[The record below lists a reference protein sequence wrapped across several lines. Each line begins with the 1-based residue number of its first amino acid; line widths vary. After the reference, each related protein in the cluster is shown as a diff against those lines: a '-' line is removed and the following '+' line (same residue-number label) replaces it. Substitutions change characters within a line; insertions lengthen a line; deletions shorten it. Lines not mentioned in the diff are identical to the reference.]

1 MQDLNPFIF
10 IALIF
15 FGLVALAI
23 GVFIGFAIKSHS
35 QYRFRVNQNRGEM
48 LVRRSIVSSFTSPN
62 NHLLNNVTL
71 PYQDGTTQIDHVLV
85 STKGI
90 FVIET
95 KDYSGWIFGDEKS
108 RQWTQVLYKIRSKF
122 QNPIHQNFLHAKV
135 VEQLLDFLP
144 KEQIHSVVVFTGKAQ
159 FKTSMPKGVIYLH
172 QLIEYL
178 RSFQEDAISI
188 NRVEFCVG
196 RLECKRYEATNMTD
210 VQHQAYLAQKY
221 HKPVG

>member
-1 MQDLNPFIF
+1 
-10 IALIF
+10 
-15 FGLVALAI
+15 
-23 GVFIGFAIKSHS
+23 
-35 QYRFRVNQNRGEM
+35 
-48 LVRRSIVSSFTSPN
+48 
-62 NHLLNNVTL
+62 
-71 PYQDGTTQIDHVLV
+71 
-85 STKGI
+85 
-90 FVIET
+90 
-95 KDYSGWIFGDEKS
+95 
-108 RQWTQVLYKIRSKF
+108 
-122 QNPIHQNFLHAKV
+122 V